1 VGEARPGDRLADQAD
16 GILAALAA
24 LIEAMYPVSVHRQ
37 DASRLVVEAGGVAVA
52 ELDFR
57 LLERVETL
65 APEPGVADV
74 ADSVLE
80 QAIAATGVPVSLM
93 AKRHKLAVVADLK
106 QRGFFNLRESAERAG
121 RALGVTRYTI
131 YNYLKEI
138 EN

>member
-1 VGEARPGDRLADQAD
+1 MGEARPGDRLADQAD